1 MQLPAVGKPKLK
13 SHIISRL
20 QIRGIPGGHDF
31 KSIGRIYSSRF
42 PVLCKCVAQTRTY
55 LPLTPFRGFASM
67 SLLERGS
74 LRPSENS
81 RMVSSPL
88 WQVPR
93 EGNLTNS
100 LIADPQ
106 ATVYQLFHLV
116 ASLLDAF
123 DRPLVVADRA
133 GRILFTNLHA
143 QDQLSSNGAASKA
156 ELNLFKDILHA
167 DRKGIVDQLES
178 GEQEVNLQV
187 DSPTGKSRA
196 RVRWLP
202 EPDWLVVYVEPTA
215 PQSLANEAEMRQTV
229 HELMQER
236 EITYRNLLAA
246 YLRLQ
251 EVNRQKTVFLASAA
265 HELKTPL
272 AVMKG
277 YYDLLLSGSLG
288 KLTDRQRDMLQESKE
303 SCDRL
308 VRLVSMF
315 LNYSAL
321 ESGKLVLQLRENDLR
336 DCINDLTCRWQD
348 AFQRAKVHL
357 DIKIHPDLPAF
368 KFDYQKVQ
376 QCVANLLDN
385 ALKHTPPEGS
395 VTLVAEPHFW
405 ERRVSEASPSTDRRR
420 DTGMRAN
427 SVLISVA
434 DTGGGIAAEF
444 HQEIF
449 EEFVRVDPSSSGM
462 GLGLA
467 ITKRLIQA
475 HRGKVWVDSEL
486 GRGSSF
492 SFLLPIYV
500 E

>member
-1 MQLPAVGKPKLK
+1 LPEG
-13 SHIISRL
+13 
-20 QIRGIPGGHDF
+20 
-31 KSIGRIYSSRF
+31 
-42 PVLCKCVAQTRTY
+42 
-55 LPLTPFRGFASM
+55 LTETQQA
-67 SLLERGS
+67 
-74 LRPSENS
+74 
-81 RMVSSPL
+81 
-88 WQVPR
+88 
-93 EGNLTNS
+93 GN
-100 LIADPQ
+100 Q
-106 ATVYQLFHLV
+106 AAFQLV
-116 ASLLDAF
+116 ASLLDAL
-123 DRPLVVADRA
+123 DRPVLVSRRD
-133 GRILFTNLHA
+133 GRVLFSNLHA
-143 QDQLSSNGAASKA
+143 QDALSVAGVSAKP
-156 ELNLFKDILHA
+156 EMNLFRDILKC
-167 DRKGIVDQLES
+167 DRRGILAQLES
-178 GEQEVNLQV
+178 GEQELSLPFEAADV
-187 DSPTGKSRA
+187 KSRA

-202 EPDWLVVYVEPTA
+202 EPDWLVVYIEPV
-215 PQSLANEAEMRQTV
+215 LAATSADEAEMRQTV
-229 HELMQER
+229 QELMQER

-288 KLTDRQRDMLQESKE
+288 KLSDRQRDILQESKE

-348 AFQRAKVHL
+348 AFQRANVRL
-357 DIKIHPDLPAF
+357 DLKLDPDLPLF
-368 KFDYQKVQ
+368 RFDYQKVQ
-376 QCVANLLDN
+376 QCMANLVDN
-385 ALKHTPPEGS
+385 ALKHTPTGGC
-395 VTLVAEPHFW
+395 VTLLAEPHFW
-405 ERRVSEASPSTDRRR
+405 ERRVAEAAPPEERRR
-420 DTGMRAN
+420 DRGGRPN
-427 SVLISVA
+427 SVLVA
-434 DTGGGIAAEF
+434 VSDTGSGIAAEF

-475 HRGKVWVDSEL
+475 HRGKVWVDSEV

-492 SFLLPIYV
+492 SFLLPINV